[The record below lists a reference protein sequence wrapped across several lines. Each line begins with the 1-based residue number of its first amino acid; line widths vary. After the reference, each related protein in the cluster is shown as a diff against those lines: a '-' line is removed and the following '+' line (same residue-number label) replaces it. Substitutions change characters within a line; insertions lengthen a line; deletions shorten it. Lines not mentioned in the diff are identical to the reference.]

1 MTNLDGDPRS
11 PSFCTEQ
18 PYNSKSERKNKHMLK
33 VIPYQEDY
41 LEDLADEIN
50 TLSATHKIQNI
61 HYSAVIRDSN
71 IVYTALVEY
80 IDE

>member
-1 MTNLDGDPRS
+1 
-11 PSFCTEQ
+11 
-18 PYNSKSERKNKHMLK
+18 MLK
-33 VIPYQEDY
+33 VISYQEDY

-61 HYSAVIRDSN
+61 HYSAVARDIN
-71 IVYTALVEY
+71 VLYTALVEY